1 MPLRPTLLKLCFLV
15 ATSLPAH
22 AAEPNAITL
31 IPPASVD
38 WVETP
43 EGVAFAAFEGD
54 RFTQPYQ
61 AMVRLPAGIIS
72 PLHIKSA
79 NMFGVML
86 QGEMT
91 HTVAGQDIAT
101 AQRIGVGA
109 YYKIPKGLAHISA
122 CVSEV
127 PCIAYL
133 YQDGAFDFAPVTQ

>member
-1 MPLRPTLLKLCFLV
+1 MPLRPALLNLFLLAV
-15 ATSLPAH
+15 ISQPTQ
-22 AAEPNAITL
+22 AAEPAGITL

-61 AMVRLPAGIIS
+61 AMVRLPAGIVS

-91 HTVAGQDIAT
+91 HTEAGQDIAT

-109 YYKIPKGLAHISA
+109 FYKIPKGLAHISA